1 MSRRR
6 WPSHPS
12 LALKLLF
19 LLRIYRGAALATL
32 LGVLVCP
39 QISCLIPQDINAST
53 PGPHGN
59 VPVFLSESFPDYL
72 LPPTLSLTRQGSVD
86 AAMTPPCHCEL
97 QFDQLKLEENPD
109 IALEVRWYVDYDP
122 SVPASTPFKR
132 KDKIDATFNDPTQ
145 TTRVVPT
152 YKFDADGAGI
162 VTSGIHIV
170 EVVVAE
176 VGGFNDTSPTL
187 PFRGMN
193 EGFTSAVYR
202 FAVNVTVEQVLGQ
215 CPRTLPSHV
224 VCQ

>member
-1 MSRRR
+1 
-6 WPSHPS
+6 
-12 LALKLLF
+12 
-19 LLRIYRGAALATL
+19 
-32 LGVLVCP
+32 
-39 QISCLIPQDINAST
+39 
-53 PGPHGN
+53 
-59 VPVFLSESFPDYL
+59 
-72 LPPTLSLTRQGSVD
+72 
-86 AAMTPPCHCEL
+86 MTPPCHCEL

-122 SVPASTPFKR
+122 SVPTSTPFKR

-202 FAVNVTVEQVLGQ
+202 FAVNVTVEQVPVQLV
-215 CPRTLPSHV
+215 TSVV
-224 VCQ
+224 VCPAARLVLFSAPCTPLSPVQSLSLFRMCRQWLLK